1 MASFGFKFEGNDWRK
16 DKFGLNKLRS
26 LLIGGSA
33 GSDQNIRSGHTSSC
47 NKQGVGKSYSYNPV
61 TAGQD
66 EVLSRNQP
74 FLSFLSSVTNRESCS
89 PSKNY
94 QPDHYKV

>member
-47 NKQGVGKSYSYNPV
+47 KKQGVGKSYSYNLS
-61 TAGQD
+61 AGQD
-66 EVLSRNQP
+66 EGLSRNKP
-74 FLSFLSSVTNRESCS
+74 FLSFSSSVTDRESFS
-89 PSKNY
+89 QSKNY
-94 QPDHYKV
+94 QQDYYKV

>member
-33 GSDQNIRSGHTSSC
+33 GSDQNIRSGHTPSC
-47 NKQGVGKSYSYNPV
+47 KKQGVGKSYSYNPV
-61 TAGQD
+61 SAGQD
-66 EVLSRNQP
+66 QG
-74 FLSFLSSVTNRESCS
+74 LSSSSITDRESFS

-94 QPDHYKV
+94 HTDYYRV